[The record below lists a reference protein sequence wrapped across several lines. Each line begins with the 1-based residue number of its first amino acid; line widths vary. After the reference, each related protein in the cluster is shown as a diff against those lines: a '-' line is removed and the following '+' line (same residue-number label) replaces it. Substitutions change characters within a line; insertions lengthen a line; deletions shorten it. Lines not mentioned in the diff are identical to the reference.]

1 MMENL
6 ILIID
11 NWSHDE
17 LKKYLL
23 SLEGISNVEIR
34 NGKYLKLKFNYNP
47 DVISAKTIKAEVYLF
62 SKILMPCLI
71 SFTKEETDN
80 DEAYTFTI
88 NNPCC
93 EYCVRGDVEDLIE
106 INGITKAKAHYNKN
120 KSLIDVM
127 YDSKVISKKEL
138 DALEEK
144 FNS

>member
-1 MMENL
+1 MSL
-6 ILIID
+6 TLIID

-62 SKILMPCLI
+62 LKILMPCLI
-71 SFTKEETDN
+71 SFAIEGNDDN
-80 DEAYTFTI
+80 EAYTFTI

-93 EYCVRGDVEDLIE
+93 EYCVRGDMEDLIE
-106 INGITKAKAHYNKN
+106 INGITKAKAHYNKH
-120 KSLIDVM
+120 KSLIDIL
-127 YDSKVISKKEL
+127 YNPKVISKKEL
-138 DALEEK
+138 DALEKK

>member
-1 MMENL
+1 MSL
-6 ILIID
+6 TLIID
-11 NWSHDE
+11 YWSHDE

-23 SLEGISNVEIR
+23 SLEGISDVEIR

-62 SKILMPCLI
+62 LKILMPCLI
-71 SFTKEETDN
+71 SFTKKENED

-93 EYCVRGDVEDLIE
+93 EYCVRSNVEDLIE
-106 INGITKAKAHYNKN
+106 IKGITKAKVHYNKN
-120 KSLIDVM
+120 KSLIDIM
-127 YDSKVISKKEL
+127 YNPKVISKKEL
-138 DALEEK
+138 DTLEEK